1 MFTDIYTRCRG
12 PLERLSASALDASRY
27 YALLDDYCIVLP
39 GSDYSIIRKGGSH
52 TPQSP
57 GYLQG
62 TKDCTSTEFSVSF
75 APTRSFSQA
84 HSRPPSEVRAPNDST
99 RATWTSARSSSQ
111 LTH

>member
-62 TKDCTSTEFSVSF
+62 TKDCTSVPPNSRFHSLRLEASLKHTV
-75 APTRSFSQA
+75 A
-84 HSRPPSEVRAPNDST
+84 HL
-99 RATWTSARSSSQ
+99 AR
-111 LTH
+111 